1 MRPLLVFALA
11 AASTACAQPQ
21 QDAAAPPETA
31 PQETD
36 RAAAAGLTAAQ
47 ADTLMGYQS
56 GAVVPT
62 LPEGW
67 QLTDFANETLD
78 EGGLLF
84 PSYTLSYRRTD
95 GACFRLLTASD
106 GLGDVLVM
114 APSHMSEATA
124 PGVALYDPIPV
135 GWTEPGDPDDGWDG
149 EYLASEWAGTD
160 GLVFHIDS
168 DNIDSNDID
177 SDNTEGCAMISSDD
191 ARALLEGVRYLDPTD
206 DAYAGLW
213 AFSAVDPEADDPAP
227 VHAADPEA
235 AARATYAGDAAT
247 TRVESIQ
254 GGERRR
260 VVLVTN
266 EGLRDDAV
274 RDERVRAAYVH
285 APDGWMP
292 PYVVGRQV
300 RCQAGHGHQEWG
312 AEACM

>member
-11 AASTACAQPQ
+11 VASAACAQPQ
-21 QDAAAPPETA
+21 QDAATPPVPA

-47 ADTLMGYQS
+47 ADTLRGYES

-67 QLTDFANETLD
+67 QLTAFADETID

-84 PSYTLSYRRTD
+84 PAYVISYRRTD
-95 GACFRLLTASD
+95 GACFRLLAASE

-114 APSHMSEATA
+114 EPGHTGEATV
-124 PGVALYDPIPV
+124 PGVALYEPIPV
-135 GWTEPGDPDDGWDG
+135 GWTEPGDPDDGVAGDYL
-149 EYLASEWAGTD
+149 YLASEWAGTD

-168 DNIDSNDID
+168 DTN
-177 SDNTEGCAMISSDD
+177 EGCTPVSFDD
-191 ARALLEGVRYLDPTD
+191 ARALLEGMRYLDPAD
-206 DAYAGLW
+206 DASAGLW
-213 AFSAVDPEADDPAP
+213 AFSAVDPEGDDPAP
-227 VHAADPEA
+227 PHAADPEA
-235 AARATYAGDAAT
+235 AARAAYTGDAAT

-266 EGLRDDAV
+266 EGVRDSAV
-274 RDERVRAAYVH
+274 RDERVRAAYIH
-285 APDGWMP
+285 GLDGWMP
-292 PYVVGRQV
+292 PYVVGRQW
-300 RCQAGHGHQEWG
+300 RCQAGHGHPDWG